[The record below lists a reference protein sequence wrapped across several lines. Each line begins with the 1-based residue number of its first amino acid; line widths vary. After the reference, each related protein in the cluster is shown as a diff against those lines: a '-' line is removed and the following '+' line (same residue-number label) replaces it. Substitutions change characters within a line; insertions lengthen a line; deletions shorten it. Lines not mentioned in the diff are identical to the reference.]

1 MTSSGEYTIQNR
13 VLKEMH
19 RERMARIE
27 CHSKKVFV
35 EYGDGNGLWL
45 KELKGKAL
53 GTQRWASGDRFAA
66 MVASSGGRY
75 QELKSFLENCVNG
88 VELGCGVG
96 TAGLMLAKVYT
107 RMRMTLTDQ
116 PQCISLAEENV
127 SFNNLGDRVTVSAY
141 SWGDSVDT
149 FAADPPDFVVATD
162 VLYHASVFD
171 KFLSSLEAFA
181 GLRLREDHWVDDIP
195 NVSTKVHVD
204 IVCKG
209 NDIPTQDKRGDAASA
224 VGLNF
229 NQSSPNCEA
238 PVV

>member
-1 MTSSGEYTIQNR
+1 MASCGDYTLQNR

-27 CHSKKVFV
+27 CHSKKAFV
-35 EYGDGNGLWL
+35 EYGDGDGLWL

-66 MVASSGGRY
+66 MVASSGGRRY

-96 TAGLMLAKVYT
+96 TAGLMLAKVHP
-107 RMRMTLTDQ
+107 RMRMTLTNQ

-141 SWGDSVDT
+141 SWGDSVES

-171 KFLSSLEAFA
+171 KFLSSLEGFA
-181 GLRLREDHWVDDIP
+181 GLRRERSIRVSQDDDDRHSVKAI
-195 NVSTKVHVD
+195 SEL
-204 IVCKG
+204 VCE
-209 NDIPTQDKRGDAASA
+209 
-224 VGLNF
+224 LNK
-229 NQSSPNCEA
+229 
-238 PVV
+238 